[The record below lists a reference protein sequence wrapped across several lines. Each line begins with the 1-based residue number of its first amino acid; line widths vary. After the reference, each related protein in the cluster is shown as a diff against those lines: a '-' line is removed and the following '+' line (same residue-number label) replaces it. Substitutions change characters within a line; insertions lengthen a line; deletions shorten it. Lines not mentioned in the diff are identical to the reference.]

1 MQTDVVER
9 ALAEVAACRAWREKL
24 AAERAERRR
33 ALEAAPQPLYVL
45 KGKKPSGRPLQ

>member
-33 ALEAAPQPLYVL
+33 ATEVAPRPLYVL
-45 KGKKPSGRPLQ
+45 KNKKPAGRPLQ